1 MKHNSYPGALH
12 KEDKTQE
19 DTGRGDGRP
28 EEGLTET
35 ESIELTRRV
44 KEDIRTCHI
53 PVILLTAKDSVEDK
67 EEGYDCGADSYLT
80 KPFSAR
86 LLQSRIQ
93 NLLSSRRRLAELTAF
108 RQAGT
113 QEVPPTEGNEPALN
127 RLDREFLD
135 KMNQV
140 IENHITTEDLNMD
153 FMSDKMAMS
162 YSTFYRKVKALT
174 GMTAKEYILKRRLY
188 HCAKLLQSGDYNVTE
203 AATMTG
209 FNDQNNFRLVFKKEF
224 GITPS
229 AYKCQKNA

>member
-19 DTGRGDGRP
+19 NTGRGDGRP

-108 RQAGT
+108 DRRYFRS
-113 QEVPPTEGNEPALN
+113 LN
-127 RLDREFLD
+127 RTSDLRSKVLSFENKKKNEFFFCIL
-135 KMNQV
+135 
-140 IENHITTEDLNMD
+140 
-153 FMSDKMAMS
+153 
-162 YSTFYRKVKALT
+162 LT
-174 GMTAKEYILKRRLY
+174 
-188 HCAKLLQSGDYNVTE
+188 
-203 AATMTG
+203 
-209 FNDQNNFRLVFKKEF
+209 
-224 GITPS
+224 
-229 AYKCQKNA
+229 